1 MAEAADTNKKRRAKS
16 ANAVGRTS
24 LQPSCSCRIALY
36 DDPTSSPQVIEV
48 SPQETKAYLDE
59 VTQKT
64 ISALREFNS
73 EIPFMVVRECVENLI
88 HAHFQT
94 PTISILNKG
103 KMIRFSDQGPG
114 IQKKEEALEFGTTTA
129 TEEMK
134 AYIRGVGSGLPIASQ
149 YMQGKG
155 GYLSVEDNLNAGC
168 VITLGFT
175 EKPHSKNVDPPTKAQ
190 LKAHNDAPTNT
201 QPQTSQNI
209 QNEYGTDSYQL
220 HEKEKQAILLCM
232 TREKVGPTDLANL
245 FGHSLSTWT
254 RTLQYLV
261 DEGLLK
267 KPSHQQKYFLTTL
280 GKKYATH
287 YI

>member
-1 MAEAADTNKKRRAKS
+1 MAEIANTNEKRRAKS
-16 ANAVGRTS
+16 ASATGHTS
-24 LQPSCSCRIALY
+24 LQPACSCRIALY

-48 SPQETKAYLDE
+48 SPQETKVYLDE

-149 YMQGKG
+149 YMQDKG
-155 GYLSVEDNLNAGC
+155 GYLSIEDNLNAGC
-168 VITLGFT
+168 VITLGFSEKTPSENT
-175 EKPHSKNVDPPTKAQ
+175 EAPTKTQ
-190 LKAHNDAPTNT
+190 QTTHDNIEESIQPKTYQNT
-201 QPQTSQNI
+201 
-209 QNEYGTDSYQL
+209 QNEYDTNSYQL

-232 TREKVGPTDLANL
+232 TREKIGPTDLANL

-280 GKKYATH
+280 GKKYAIH